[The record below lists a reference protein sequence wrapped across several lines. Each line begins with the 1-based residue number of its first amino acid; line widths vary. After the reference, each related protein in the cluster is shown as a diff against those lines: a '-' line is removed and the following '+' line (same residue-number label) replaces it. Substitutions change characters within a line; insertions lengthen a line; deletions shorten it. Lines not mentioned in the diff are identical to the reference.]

1 MIVIIDGYSES
12 VYDEVDGVLTLSRGD
27 QHTTDG
33 DVAGCKVAIPGA
45 YVQEMTV
52 TTYADMSK
60 GTDYYN
66 ELCEKYG
73 LSNVLF
79 SYTGDL
85 VQGVF
90 KMSLYATD
98 EYSENEQRTYL
109 GEKRL
114 IDDDFDYRIESFT
127 TQCILLSGT
136 QTLEIEHIGDTA
148 EDCLAIAET
157 AYDVLSALMSRGSI
171 RIV

>member
-1 MIVIIDGYSES
+1 M
-12 VYDEVDGVLTLSRGD
+12 
-27 QHTTDG
+27 
-33 DVAGCKVAIPGA
+33 AGCKIIVPGA

-98 EYSENEQRTYL
+98 EYYSEDEQRTYN
-109 GEKRL
+109 GERRL
-114 IDDDFDYRIESFT
+114 IDDDFDYRIESVT
-127 TQCILLSGT
+127 TQCIHLSGT

-148 EDCLAIAET
+148 EDCLAIAEST
-157 AYDVLSALMSRGSI
+157 CDVLNTLMSFGSI